1 MVKTGI
7 IIQSR
12 QTSKRLKNKVF
23 KKIGKL
29 SITEHIYKRLKLL
42 KDIDIVFAIPNTK
55 SNDKLNSHLKK
66 LKAKVYRGS
75 ENNVMQRYINTSETV
90 VTENFTDKKTIII
103 FWADY

>member
-29 SITEHIYKRLKLL
+29 TIIDHIFKKLELL
-42 KDIDIVFAIPNTK
+42 KNVDIIFAIPNNK
-55 SNDKLNSHLKK
+55 SNNRLN
-66 LKAKVYRGS
+66 
-75 ENNVMQRYINTSETV
+75 NYISMKSSDNM
-90 VTENFTDKKTIII
+90 
-103 FWADY
+103 Y